1 MPQEITELVDDPT
14 VIESDYDVS
23 LSRWQKY
30 GHDRLYVNGFE
41 TGPYVDLKEDKLGDT
56 GHVALKIERD
66 GDTITL
72 WRKGKRDEREI
83 VISLSGDIQED
94 EGDQEE
100 NDDEMVHA
108 EVPDAVPY
116 NSRTAGIAQQIN
128 AQRLFSDG
136 GEADVEVSK
145 EEQPS
150 QEADD
155 SDSDGESEHMFA
167 SDDSECRHVDCSE
180 TPDMAA
186 ECDTGQ
192 TKYYCEEHGGSR
204 RAGHALVEEWR
215 EL

>member
-1 MPQEITELVDDPT
+1 MSQEITVTNVEDHYEMQFGGGDAYPVPTNAIDKLDDDLTPEDVGESVT
-14 VIESDYDVS
+14 FRGDYGGHKHCKSFDVEEVIETPGDD
-23 LSRWQKY
+23 
-30 GHDRLYVNGFE
+30 
-41 TGPYVDLKEDKLGDT
+41 ED
-56 GHVALKIERD
+56 
-66 GDTITL
+66 
-72 WRKGKRDEREI
+72 DE
-83 VISLSGDIQED
+83 DN
-94 EGDQEE
+94 QEE

-136 GEADVEVSK
+136 GGADVEAPG
-145 EEQPS
+145 EQQPS
-150 QEADD
+150 QETDD
-155 SDSDGESEHMFA
+155 SDSDGESEHLFA

-192 TKYYCEEHGGSR
+192 TKYYCEEHAGGR

-215 EL
+215 GL

>member
-1 MPQEITELVDDPT
+1 MSQKITVTKVEGHYEMQFDGGDAYPVPTNAIDKLDDALTPEDLGESVT
-14 VIESDYDVS
+14 FRGDYGGHKHAKTFDVEDVIE
-23 LSRWQKY
+23 
-30 GHDRLYVNGFE
+30 
-41 TGPYVDLKEDKLGDT
+41 TPGD
-56 GHVALKIERD
+56 
-66 GDTITL
+66 
-72 WRKGKRDEREI
+72 DE
-83 VISLSGDIQED
+83 ED